1 MQISS
6 NRLFTWTAVATLS
19 AVSLYAQAP
28 QTQIPAQGRHRLGR
42 IANYLNLTTAQRAQ
56 AKTIFRQAG
65 QSAKPVRQQLRETR
79 QSLQA
84 AIKSGNSSQI
94 QQFAA
99 TEGTEKGQLV
109 AIRATALAK
118 LFPILTAEQQQKL
131 AEFQHLRKV
140 HGQRGWVG
148 LGTGITHCPDT

>member
-1 MQISS
+1 MQIFS
-6 NRLFTWTAVATLS
+6 NRLSTLTAVATLGTF
-19 AVSLYAQAP
+19 SLFAQAP
-28 QTQIPAQGRHRLGR
+28 QAATQAPGRHRLGR
-42 IANYLNLTTAQRAQ
+42 MANYLNLTAAQRAQ
-56 AKTIFRQAG
+56 AKIIFREAG

-84 AIKSGNSSQI
+84 AIKSGNSNQI
-94 QQFAA
+94 QQLAA

-140 HGQRGWVG
+140 HGQRG
-148 LGTGITHCPDT
+148 